1 MKKALSLYELNS
13 IVRETIEEITPDEYW
28 VEAELSEVHEIRGHC
43 FLELI
48 QKDEKNNT
56 PIARASAKIWVSRWM
71 LIRPHFE
78 RVTGQH
84 LKSGM
89 KVLLS
94 VSPSF
99 HEAYGFS
106 WIVNDIDATYTVGD
120 VARRRQEIIDK
131 LKGAGIFTLNKELEI
146 PMVAQN
152 IAVIS
157 SETAAGY
164 GDFYNQLINNRY
176 GFYFNIRLFP
186 AIMQGEMVEK
196 SIISALNTIYEKI
209 DDFDV
214 VVIIRGGGAT
224 SDLSGFDTFDL
235 AENVAQFPLPVITGI
250 GHERDDTI
258 LDLIS
263 NTRVKT
269 PTAAA
274 EFLIDR
280 LISIDSHID
289 ELQTKIVNTI
299 TQRIK
304 VEKLHIDHIS
314 SRIPTLFSLVKA
326 RQEALLDKIFQE
338 MINSMLIKIEKTRN
352 HINILSN
359 NIQPISERI
368 LTAERHRLE
377 IIAQRIDAVDPERL
391 LKRGYSITLH
401 EGKSVHDPSVLKPG
415 DEIVTKLEKGIIT
428 SIIK

>member
-1 MKKALSLYELNS
+1 MKKSTSLYELNS
-13 IVRETIEEITPDEYW
+13 MVKETIELTMADEYW
-28 VEAELSEVHEIRGHC
+28 VEAELSEVREARGHC

-48 QKDEKNNT
+48 QKDAHNNT
-56 PIARASAKIWVSRWM
+56 PIAKAQAKIWVSRWM
-71 LIRPHFE
+71 LLRPLFE
-78 RVTGQH
+78 RVTGEH
-84 LKSGM
+84 LRVGM
-89 KVLLS
+89 KVLLC
-94 VSPSF
+94 VTPSF
-99 HEAYGFS
+99 HQAYGFS
-106 WIVNDIDATYTVGD
+106 WIVDDIDPTYTVGD
-120 VARRRQEIIDK
+120 MARRRQEIIDH
-131 LKGAGIFTLNKELEI
+131 LKKAGIFTMNKELEI
-146 PMVAQN
+146 PMFAQR

-164 GDFYNQLINNRY
+164 GDFCHQLSNNPY
-176 GFYFNIRLFP
+176 GLVFHTNLFP
-186 AIMQGEMVEK
+186 AVMQGEQVET
-196 SIISALNTIYEKI
+196 SIIQALNAIYDSI
-209 DDFDV
+209 NDFDV

-224 SDLSGFDTFDL
+224 SDLSGFDTQEL

-274 EFLIDR
+274 EFLVDR
-280 LISIDSHID
+280 LKRVLDHIE

-304 VEKLHIDHIS
+304 VEKLHIDNIS

-368 LTAERHRLE
+368 VTAERHRLE

>member
-1 MKKALSLYELNS
+1 
-13 IVRETIEEITPDEYW
+13 
-28 VEAELSEVHEIRGHC
+28 
-43 FLELI
+43 
-48 QKDEKNNT
+48 
-56 PIARASAKIWVSRWM
+56 
-71 LIRPHFE
+71 
-78 RVTGQH
+78 
-84 LKSGM
+84 
-89 KVLLS
+89 
-94 VSPSF
+94 
-99 HEAYGFS
+99 
-106 WIVNDIDATYTVGD
+106 VNDIDATYTVGD
-120 VARRRQEIIDK
+120 TARRRQEIIDK
-131 LKGAGIFTLNKELEI
+131 LKNAGIFTLNKELEI
-146 PMVAQN
+146 PMFAQN

-164 GDFYNQLINNRY
+164 GDFCNQLKNNRY
-176 GFYFNIRLFP
+176 GFYFNIQLFP
-186 AIMQGEMVEK
+186 AIMQGELVEK
-196 SIISALNTIYEKI
+196 SIISAFNTIYGNI

-235 AENVAQFPLPVITGI
+235 AENVAQFPLPIITGI

-280 LISIDSHID
+280 LVTIDKNID
-289 ELQTKIVNTI
+289 DIQARLVNTI

-304 VEKLHIDHIS
+304 LEKLHIDNIS
-314 SRIPTLFSLVKA
+314 SRIPTLFSLVKV
-326 RQEALLDKIFQE
+326 RQEALLDRIFQD
-338 MINSMLIKIEKTRN
+338 MVNSLLIKIEKTRN
-352 HINILSN
+352 HINLLSN

-368 LTAERHRLE
+368 VTTERHRLE
-377 IIAQRIDAVDPERL
+377 MIAQRIDAVDPERL

-401 EGKSVHDPSVLKPG
+401 HGKSVHDPSVLKQG
-415 DEIVTKLEKGIIT
+415 DEIVTKLEKGTIT

>member
-48 QKDEKNNT
+48 QKDEKSNT
-56 PIARASAKIWVSRWM
+56 PIAKASAKIWVSRWM

-84 LKSGM
+84 LRTGM
-89 KVLLS
+89 KVLLC
-94 VSPSF
+94 VSPNF

-120 VARRRQEIIDK
+120 TARRRQEIIDK
-131 LKGAGIFTLNKELEI
+131 LKKAGIFTLNKELDI
-146 PMVAQN
+146 PMFAQN

-164 GDFYNQLINNRY
+164 GDFCNQLKNNRY
-176 GFYFNIRLFP
+176 GFNFNIQLFS
-186 AIMQGEMVEK
+186 AIMQGELVEK
-196 SIISALNTIYEKI
+196 SIIAALNTIYENA
-209 DDFDV
+209 DNFDV

-224 SDLSGFDTFDL
+224 SDLSGFDTIDL

-280 LISIDSHID
+280 LVRVDKYIDDI
-289 ELQTKIVNTI
+289 QARMVNTI
-299 TQRIK
+299 TQHIK
-304 VEKLHIDHIS
+304 LEKLHVDNIS
-314 SRIPTLFSLVKA
+314 SRIPTLFSLVRTK
-326 RQEALLDKIFQE
+326 QEARLDGIFQN
-338 MINSMLIKIEKTRN
+338 IVNSLLIRIERTRN
-352 HINILSN
+352 HINILNN
-359 NIQPISERI
+359 NIQLISERTVT
-368 LTAERHRLE
+368 LERHRVE
-377 IIAQRIDAVDPERL
+377 IIEQRIDAANPERL
-391 LKRGYSITLH
+391 LRRGYSITLYQ
-401 EGKSVHDPSVLKPG
+401 GKSVHDPNVLKHG
-415 DEIVTKLEKGIIT
+415 DEIVTKLEKGTIT